1 MVTSVSVVL
10 NNGQEPQFSDAVGKP
25 VPRPLVPPQVASPIN
40 LLNPD
45 RYEFYT
51 FNDSGELVKRLM
63 TMKEIQSIVAG
74 GETDGAMLMQSSP
87 LSQLH
92 QEPQANIQDIV
103 TNVQNVLQKE
113 MEEKKNSSLNVQNKL
128 DTPDT
133 SVSWSQILPAI
144 FGNTGDQIVPDR
156 THVVGMTPDSVLYEK
171 MEKTTVTDKPIF
183 ERTTAP
189 LSSPAFSSASVGST
203 TGAATATTSNRLKQK
218 PSSTLKPTLK
228 TSVKPS
234 SSATNKIKISEKKK
248 PGKINAEPM
257 STEAASIEFKEA
269 SGTNYYV
276 PPTTIAPLASQ
287 PTKYVIIRKRP
298 VTTTEIPETAG
309 TLDDI
314 IQTMSTISQNKI
326 DGSSTASPSSLSS
339 WHLSS
344 SSSSWPST
352 SFSSSRKPSRH
363 PTTTS
368 PTRSPTTIL
377 YSSIKA
383 QIQGQKQ
390 QNQGT
395 FGSPTKSATTSAFL
409 STSGLLSSSTNKFS
423 SFSSSNRPGTPPST
437 TIPPASYTFKT
448 SASTAAGSSTSK
460 RPTFSSSR
468 RPISS
473 IGTTTTTTT
482 TTTVPPPPKQD
493 PIRTTE
499 YPTKWISTDST
510 ESESEFDS
518 TENASTELPSIFDSH
533 NSLNQIIESLKDEA
547 TTTQNGLLLA
557 NEDNIKNFFESTTL
571 DDTADTS
578 TFSDDLIYPTLN
590 INRDNTVKPYIPSM
604 GKIPNL
610 HQVFK
615 DNAAFIADRTPS
627 IGDLQSSLF
636 DAEYKQ
642 TDQSIPIE
650 DNTPAYSSIGNNK
663 GHGKTPENHKIVQEV
678 DNFIQDNADRIL
690 DTMTVKTV
698 NLDHNM
704 PSIPSNLTMSEFA
717 EQAATVASILSNE
730 NTERSD
736 ELHLRESFDN
746 VISQIQEDIRTTTEQ
761 DEIPETTTLTYRSQ
775 ILNVEA
781 LPLVNDT
788 SDNNKVEMTV
798 VKKTSSISSSA
809 NSNTEKPV
817 FVPTTAGVFTN
828 KVVEPK
834 QPIADDSIN
843 YVQVPLVNEA
853 FDRNTEISVQAD
865 VHETVHSV
873 KIKRPATTFAPHTE
887 ESTTK
892 GPEND
897 EVIGKTTQTYV
908 EIASSN
914 PSTLRPNESAAIVQT
929 TFGPVDSEKVTTEA
943 IAASGMTEYTTETSE
958 SSGSGEF
965 TENYSDDAS
974 YSTAEDSSGETV
986 SVVQSDELG
995 DSSEASFYESTTS
1008 DEEPEKFS
1016 KLFEDRTENRI
1027 MSTTN
1032 EASEYQTTTTR
1043 LVDATEKEE
1052 KSTTDVTTQK
1062 DFEELSSTPGIIE
1075 TTTEINLQ
1083 NDRDAVQS
1091 TTVEHNT
1098 EDLSTTLMQEM
1109 EQKWELLTK
1118 NKDVIVHGSI
1128 LDPKPTI
1135 PPRREFE
1142 EIALLADKRGN
1153 TTTSSTRKEDSQE
1166 IEEDQKVAESQ
1177 TNQIQNE
1184 EHFANLGESTKPATK
1199 RPDLTTTFSGEITKP
1214 SKLDNRS
1221 TLPDKP
1227 NKSGLQ
1233 KLQQK
1238 IHSSE
1243 QKIYHISQ
1251 SKPSIKLPPALSTLK
1266 LKVGNTSAKK
1276 PIPVKLDPAPKQALG
1291 LEESTVNANEDI
1303 LEFTKMCN
1311 ELAFAFWRAL
1321 NSEGISSARS
1331 LVISPFALNSML
1343 AMIFLGARGSTSGE
1357 MNEMLR
1363 LDDMVTFNPHVI
1375 FHNISE
1381 SAENAKD
1388 SPVATSAFVREL
1400 FSDRNKGKFL
1410 AFYKDKAQQFYSGH
1424 VEEVNFN
1431 IINDIIRRRTNLLVK
1446 RHTAGKIPE
1455 YLKTNNVWANL
1466 PLAGLSANIFQTD
1479 CSKASTVDR
1488 DGEMFFQ
1495 VLPAIRQRRLV
1506 PIPAAVWPN
1515 GFTAGYDP
1523 ELDATAVA
1531 FGSSV
1536 NTISTIFV
1544 MPGQQGHSAPGDNL
1558 ERLESVL
1565 MINAVSKN
1573 AWRRLLTTLME
1584 RPGLEVQIPR
1594 FSHRSFI
1601 NATASLQKMGL
1612 KTIFDLDKA
1621 DLRGLTGSATR
1632 DMFISD
1638 MIQINT
1644 FSTCGEEK
1652 IADQHHIE
1660 MYPAPPIRSR
1670 SMNLDGID
1678 ANDEIQTEVPEVIDI
1693 ESQRAFH
1700 DPLLDLKYLE
1710 LPLPLRPRQARIPE
1724 APRLRFDKPF
1734 LYFVRHNPTGMI
1746 LYMGRF
1752 NPRLL
1757 P

>member
-1 MVTSVSVVL
+1 M
-10 NNGQEPQFSDAVGKP
+10 
-25 VPRPLVPPQVASPIN
+25 PRPLVPPQVASPIN

-133 SVSWSQILPAI
+133 SVSWSHILPAI

-156 THVVGMTPDSVLYEK
+156 THVIGMTPDSVLYEK
-171 MEKTTVTDKPIF
+171 TERTPVTNKPIF

-189 LSSPAFSSASVGST
+189 LSSPAFSSSSSGST
-203 TGAATATTSNRLKQK
+203 WTTSAATATTSNRLKQK
-218 PSSTLKPTLK
+218 PSSTLKPTFK

-234 SSATNKIKISEKKK
+234 PSAAHKIKITEKKK
-248 PGKINAEPM
+248 PGKINAEPD

-298 VTTTEIPETAG
+298 ITTTEEPQTAG

-314 IQTMSTISQNKI
+314 IQTMSTISQAKI
-326 DGSSTASPSSLSS
+326 DSSSTASPSSLSS

-344 SSSSWPST
+344 SSSAWPST

-363 PTTTS
+363 PTTTN

-395 FGSPTKSATTSAFL
+395 FGGPTKTSTNSLVSSTAGL
-409 STSGLLSSSTNKFS
+409 SSSSTNKFS
-423 SFSSSNRPGTPPST
+423 SFSSSNRPSSTPST
-437 TIPPASYTFKT
+437 TLPPASYTFKT

-460 RPTFSSSR
+460 RPAFSSSK

-473 IGTTTTTTT
+473 IGTTTTIITTT
-482 TTTVPPPPKQD
+482 DPPPQKQE

-510 ESESEFDS
+510 ESESDS
-518 TENASTELPSIFDSH
+518 TENASTELPSLFDSH

-557 NEDNIKNFFESTTL
+557 NDDNIKNFFESTTL
-571 DDTADTS
+571 DEAAADTS

-590 INRDNTVKPYIPSM
+590 INKDNTVKPYIPSM
-604 GKIPNL
+604 GKIPSL

-627 IGDLQSSLF
+627 IGELQSSLF
-636 DAEYKQ
+636 DAEFKQ

-650 DNTPAYSSIGNNK
+650 DNTPAYTLIGQNK
-663 GHGKTPENHKIVQEV
+663 ESDKDPENHKVVQEV
-678 DNFIQDNADRIL
+678 DNFIQNNADRIL
-690 DTMTVKTV
+690 DSMTVKTV
-698 NLDHNM
+698 NMDHNM
-704 PSIPSNLTMSEFA
+704 PIIPSNLTMSEFA

-730 NTERSD
+730 NTERVD

-746 VISQIQEDIRTTTEQ
+746 VISQIQEDIRTTTEE
-761 DEIPETTTLTYRSQ
+761 DDVPETTTLTYRSQ

-788 SDNNKVEMTV
+788 NDSNKLEMTV

-809 NSNTEKPV
+809 NSNTEKPI

-828 KVVEPK
+828 KVIETKRPTS
-834 QPIADDSIN
+834 DDSIN
-843 YVQVPLVNEA
+843 YVQVPLVNDA
-853 FDRNTEISVQAD
+853 FDRNTEISIQAD
-865 VHETVHSV
+865 VHETVHSI
-873 KIKRPATTFAPHTE
+873 KIKRPPTTFAPYTE
-887 ESTTK
+887 ELTTK
-892 GPEND
+892 GPQND
-897 EVIGKTTQTYV
+897 DGIGKTTQTYV

-914 PSTLRPNESAAIVQT
+914 PSTQGPNEPASIVQT
-929 TFGPVDSEKVTTEA
+929 TLGPADSESFTTETTVGIGMTDYTTEA
-943 IAASGMTEYTTETSE
+943 SE

-965 TENYSDDAS
+965 TESYSEDAS

-995 DSSEASFYESTTS
+995 DSSEASFYENTSS

-1016 KLFEDRTENRI
+1016 KLYEDRTENRI

-1043 LVDATEKEE
+1043 LVEATEKEE
-1052 KSTTDVTTQK
+1052 KSSTDVTTLK
-1062 DFEELSSTPGIIE
+1062 DFEDLTSTTPGIE
-1075 TTTEINLQ
+1075 TTTEFNLQ

-1091 TTVEHNT
+1091 TTIEHNT

-1142 EIALLADKRGN
+1142 ELALLADKRSN

-1199 RPDLTTTFSGEITKP
+1199 RPDLTTTYSGEITKP

-1227 NKSGLQ
+1227 IKTGLQ

-1238 IHSSE
+1238 LHSSE

-1251 SKPSIKLPPALSTLK
+1251 TKPSIKLPPALSTLK
-1266 LKVGNTSAKK
+1266 LKVGNTSTKK
-1276 PIPVKLDPAPKQALG
+1276 PPPVKLDPAPKQALG

-1311 ELAFAFWRAL
+1311 ELAFSSWRAL

-1455 YLKTNNVWANL
+1455 YLKTNNVWANM
-1466 PLAGLSANIFQTD
+1466 PLAGLTANIFQTD

-1584 RPGLEVQIPR
+1584 RPGLEVQMPR

-1670 SMNLDGID
+1670 SLNLDD
-1678 ANDEIQTEVPEVIDI
+1678 LEANDETQTDAPETIDI